1 MVEERF
7 LSLTAIQRE
16 LALSPEQV
24 LALIRGG
31 SLPAIRLFGSWRV
44 ERRLLEQF
52 ISREYEVA
60 ERLLRGEERR
70 NTDATPVPIP
80 KTAAIHLRD
89 TSPEPALPELTPQ
102 MTRVLHL
109 VAQGL
114 SNAEIAEELSVE
126 VSTVKSHVSRLLA
139 RLEVRDRAHLVALAW
154 RAGVMQAED

>member
-24 LALIRGG
+24 LALIKGG
-31 SLPAIRLFGSWRV
+31 NLPAIRLFGSWRV

-70 NTDATPVPIP
+70 NTDATPVPVP
-80 KTAAIHLRD
+80 KTAIRRRD
-89 TSPEPALPELTPQ
+89 ASPEPALPELTPQ
-102 MTRVLHL
+102 MTRVLRL

-126 VSTVKSHVSRLLA
+126 VCTVKSHVSRLLA

-154 RAGVMQAED
+154 RAGVMRAED

>member
-7 LSLTAIQRE
+7 LSLTVIQRE
-16 LALSPEQV
+16 LALSSEQV
-24 LALIRGG
+24 LELITDGR
-31 SLPAIRLFGSWRV
+31 LPAIRLFGSWRV

-60 ERLLRGEERR
+60 ERLLRGEEQR
-70 NTDATPVPIP
+70 NAEATPAPIP
-80 KTAAIHLRD
+80 KKDAIHLGD
-89 TSPEPALPELTPQ
+89 TRPKPALPDLTPQ

-154 RAGVMQAED
+154 RSGVMQADD